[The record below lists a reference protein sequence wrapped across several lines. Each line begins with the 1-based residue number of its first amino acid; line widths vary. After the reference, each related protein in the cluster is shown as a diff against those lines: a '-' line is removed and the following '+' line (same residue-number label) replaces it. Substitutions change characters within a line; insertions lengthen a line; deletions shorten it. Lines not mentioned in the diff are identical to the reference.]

1 MRAFSFILRTRKS
14 KIDQE
19 NSNDENAEE
28 SEKTSPVKVK
38 KRRKKKREK
47 KARKI
52 LESSD
57 EEEEEPVPEPFQNLD
72 SDTTS
77 QSSNNPYNNMSKLT
91 STNYHNATTSTPA
104 QVQSGHMTKN
114 DLKSHFRS
122 FPRHQIVY
130 QASVLNLSELQ
141 LLQKDAES
149 TIKVLATSASITT
162 STRILKVK

>member
-1 MRAFSFILRTRKS
+1 LRTRKS

-57 EEEEEPVPEPFQNLD
+57 EEEEEEPVPEPFQNLD

-104 QVQSGHMTKN
+104 QVHIQSGHMTKN

>member
-1 MRAFSFILRTRKS
+1 LRTRKS

-57 EEEEEPVPEPFQNLD
+57 EEEEEDVPEPFQNLD

-104 QVQSGHMTKN
+104 QVHIQTGQMTKN

>member
-1 MRAFSFILRTRKS
+1 MRTRKS

-57 EEEEEPVPEPFQNLD
+57 EEEEPVPEPFQNLD

-104 QVQSGHMTKN
+104 QVLSHDQKH
-114 DLKSHFRS
+114 LKSDFRS
-122 FPRHQIVY
+122 FPRRLIVY
-130 QASVLNLSELQ
+130 QASVQNLSELQ
-141 LLQKDAES
+141 LLQKDAEY
-149 TIKVLATSASITT
+149 TIKVLATSASIMT

>member
-1 MRAFSFILRTRKS
+1 MRTRKS

-57 EEEEEPVPEPFQNLD
+57 EEEEEEPVPEPFQNLD

-104 QVQSGHMTKN
+104 QVLSHDQKH
-114 DLKSHFRS
+114 LKSDFRS
-122 FPRHQIVY
+122 FPRRLIVY
-130 QASVLNLSELQ
+130 QASVQNLSELQ
-141 LLQKDAES
+141 LLQKDAEY
-149 TIKVLATSASITT
+149 TIKVLATSASIMT